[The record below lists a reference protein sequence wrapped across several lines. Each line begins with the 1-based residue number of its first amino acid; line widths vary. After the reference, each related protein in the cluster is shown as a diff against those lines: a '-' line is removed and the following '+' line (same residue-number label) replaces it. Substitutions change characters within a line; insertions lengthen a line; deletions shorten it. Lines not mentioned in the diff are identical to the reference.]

1 MSDSSDDDD
10 DLCPGDEFG
19 VNVDEPH
26 YFKQL
31 IPGPRICIYC
41 GEEED
46 MTDDDSDDDDYQP

>member
-1 MSDSSDDDD
+1 MEEADADAE
-10 DLCPGDEFG
+10 L
-19 VNVDEPH
+19 EPH